1 MEVRRVRVLPAA
13 LADQIAAGEVV
24 ERPASV
30 VKELVEN
37 ALDAGAR
44 RVEIEIDAGGR
55 RLVRVVDDGCG
66 MPPEDARLALRRHA
80 TSKITAAEDL
90 WGLATFGF
98 RGEALPSIAAVS
110 RLTLATRTPDS
121 IAGFR
126 LNVEAGVETDAQ
138 EAGIAPGTQVE
149 VRDLFFNTPARA
161 KFLKSEATEKA
172 NVSEVL
178 LRLALAHPGTH
189 FRLRVGGAVAM
200 DLPPHRD
207 LGERVRAAL
216 ARRGAGALHE
226 AKGEENGHRVRA
238 FLAAPEEASN
248 TARST
253 FLFVGGRYVRD
264 RSLLHAL
271 SLGYGAVLEKGRYP
285 LAALFVDLPGGEVD
299 VNVHPQKLEVRFARA
314 QEVYAAVRHVVGAAI
329 ARAPWLRA
337 SDAARPMRTFTQPP
351 ARRAAEAVEAPLVI
365 DAGAVAFARSAQ
377 SRLPLRARDAALEPG
392 EGVADGAPVS
402 AAAWSAPRFFAGLNY
417 VGQVHRTYLVCEAP
431 DELVLVDQH
440 AAHERVAYGRLRA
453 AHARRQMPR
462 QQLLFPIPIEVDPA
476 EAVAAAEAGDVLSG
490 LGFEVTRSG
499 PTEVSVR
506 ALPEPLKDADPK
518 PLVREVL
525 AELSEGAPLRQGDLA
540 RVDHILATIACH
552 SVVRAGDVLGRTEA
566 LALLAQL
573 DDVDLASHCPHGR
586 PVLLRLPRAEI
597 ERRFGRV

>member
-1 MEVRRVRVLPAA
+1 MEARRVRVLPAA

-37 ALDAGAR
+37 ALDAGAK
-44 RVEIEIDAGGR
+44 RVDIEIDAGGR

-80 TSKITAAEDL
+80 TSKIAAAEDL

-110 RLTLATRTPDS
+110 RLTLATRTPDA
-121 IAGFR
+121 IAGFK
-126 LNVEAGVETDAQ
+126 LTVEAGTETDAR
-138 EAGIAPGTQVE
+138 EAGMPPGTQVE

-161 KFLKSEATEKA
+161 KFLKSEATEKT
-172 NVSEVL
+172 NVSEVV
-178 LRLALAHPGTH
+178 LRLALAHPETH
-189 FRLRVGGAVAM
+189 FRLRVAGSIAL

-226 AKGEENGHRVRA
+226 ASGEENGHRVRA

-253 FLFVGGRYVRD
+253 FLFVGGRYIRD

-271 SLGYGAVLEKGRYP
+271 SLGYGAVLERGRYP
-285 LAALFVDLPGGEVD
+285 LAALFVELPGGEVD

-314 QEVYAAVRHVVGAAI
+314 QEVYAAVRHVVGGAI
-329 ARAPWLRA
+329 ARAPWLR
-337 SDAARPMRTFTQPP
+337 SGDSSRPMRTFTRPP
-351 ARRAAEAVEAPLVI
+351 APRPAVEADAPLVI
-365 DAGAVAFARSAQ
+365 DAGAVAFARPMQ
-377 SRLPLRARDAALEPG
+377 SRLPLRARDAAPEPS
-392 EGVADGAPVS
+392 ADGAPASVG
-402 AAAWSAPRFFAGLNY
+402 AWSAPRFFTGLTY
-417 VGQVHRTYLVCEAP
+417 VGQVHKTYLVCEAP

-476 EAVAAAEAGDVLSG
+476 EAVAAAEASDVLG
-490 LGFEVTRSG
+490 ALGFEVARSG
-499 PTEVSVR
+499 PSEVSVR
-506 ALPEPLKDADPK
+506 AVPEPLKDADPK

-525 AELSEGAPLRQGDLA
+525 AELSEGAPLREGDLA